1 MAPFY
6 ARKDSLNADGFIVK
20 AAVTRYF
27 FPRLLFYKSG
37 EMNVIIRVLF
47 TFPLALCSTVFLHVG
62 LCAAHWMMSD
72 NNAENNLHPY
82 SVPAAHT
89 RVWSHP
95 QCLSSV
101 VLHPCF
107 FFSAMSADRR
117 RAAGASSSLHGALLH
132 HALLPEAAVGGLSH
146 LHLLRQLPLQA
157 RLRRVTA
164 DLQFFKG
171 ERKTPCI
178 LPGFSGHLIRAL
190 EKMFLNDCLTL
201 MSQSRSSCLTDCRYS
216 IFILNLRGFLRVPL
230 HNFWNVNYPFF
241 WVHESLP
248 TGFWKYEYIFQKL
261 NISVTPV

>member
-6 ARKDSLNADGFIVK
+6 ARKDSLNADRFTVK
-20 AAVTRYF
+20 ATVTRYF
-27 FPRLLFYKSG
+27 FPRLLFHKSR

-47 TFPLALCSTVFLHVG
+47 TFPLALCTTVFLRIG
-62 LCAAHWMMSD
+62 LGAAHWMMTD
-72 NNAENNLHPY
+72 DNAENNLHPY
-82 SVPAAHT
+82 SVPVAHT
-89 RVWSHP
+89 RVWSYP

-101 VLHPCF
+101 VLHLCV
-107 FFSAMSADRR
+107 FFSAMSADRG

-171 ERKTPCI
+171 GRKTPCI
-178 LPGFSGHLIRAL
+178 LPGFFGHPIQAL
-190 EKMFLNDCLTL
+190 EKMFLNDCPTL
-201 MSQSRSSCLTDCRYS
+201 MSQSWASCLTDCRYS
-216 IFILNLRGFLRVPL
+216 IFILNLRGFLRVPF
-230 HNFWNVNYPFF
+230 HNFWNINYPFF
-241 WVHESLP
+241 EFMNPCQLDFENLN
-248 TGFWKYEYIFQKL
+248 TFFQKI